1 MNTWIVA
8 GFGVFVLSWV
18 VVGVRAVFR
27 VVDDED
33 LRWRMICKL
42 EGDLHK
48 TLAAR
53 AKERSMPLVEYAG
66 ASGISTTRDFQAAAL
81 FCGLCELLGAG
92 WFAPFRL
99 RSFARWRCGRTHT

>member
-18 VVGVRAVFR
+18 VVGVRAVFQ
-27 VVDDED
+27 VVDDGD
-33 LRWRMICKL
+33 LRWRMIYKC
-42 EGDLHK
+42 EDCLHR
-48 TLAAR
+48 TLTAR
-53 AKERSMPLVEYAG
+53 AKKRNMLLVEYAG
-66 ASGISTTRDFQAAAL
+66 ASGISTTTDFRAAAL
-81 FCGLCELLGAG
+81 FCGLCELLAAG